1 MDWIEKIFGISP
13 DNGDGSTEAMIVT
26 VACLIVSAI
35 VVAASPK
42 LRARALRHLDNVV
55 TRLRR

>member
-13 DNGDGSTEAMIVT
+13 DDGNGSTEAMIVT
-26 VACLIVSAI
+26 VTCLILSAI

-42 LRARALRHLDNVV
+42 LRAGALRQLDNVV
-55 TRLRR
+55 IRLRR

>member
-26 VACLIVSAI
+26 SCFIVLAI
-35 VVAASPK
+35 VVAVSPK
-42 LRARALRHLDNVV
+42 LRAGGLRHLNNVL
-55 TRLRR
+55 TRLHR

>member
-13 DNGDGSTEAMIVT
+13 DNGDGSTEVMIVT
-26 VACLIVSAI
+26 ITCLIVSAI
-35 VVAASPK
+35 VMVASPK
-42 LRARALRHLDNVV
+42 LRADALRHLDNVA

>member
-26 VACLIVSAI
+26 VTCLIVLAI
-35 VVAASPK
+35 VVAFSPK
-42 LRARALRHLDNVV
+42 LRASVIRHLDNVL
-55 TRLRR
+55 TRLHR